1 MKFGNVLLIWFLLI
15 MSGFGV
21 MFAGWGL
28 AFAFASNVFV
38 PWLGFVTP
46 EYHNLA
52 SFVSAFLFD
61 GLGAAIVLAII
72 VALGFGATAAYRAL
86 VKRNR

>member
-1 MKFGNVLLIWFLLI
+1 MKFGNVLLVWFLLI
-15 MSGFGV
+15 LSGFGV

-28 AFAFASNVFV
+28 AFAFAYNVFV

-52 SFVSAFLFD
+52 SFISAFLFD
-61 GLGAAIVLAII
+61 GIGAAIVLLTL
-72 VALGFGATAAYRAL
+72 VALGFGATAVYRL
-86 VKRNR
+86 IRKRR

>member
-15 MSGFGV
+15 VSGFGV

-28 AFAFASNVFV
+28 AFAFAYNVFV

-46 EYHNLA
+46 ECHNLA
-52 SFVSAFLFD
+52 AFVGAFLFD
-61 GLGAAIVLAII
+61 GIGAALVLITL
-72 VALGFGATAAYRAL
+72 VALGFGATAAYRFI
-86 VKRNR
+86 KRK

>member
-15 MSGFGV
+15 LSGFGV
-21 MFAGWGL
+21 IFAGWGL
-28 AFAFASNVFV
+28 AFAFASSIFV

-52 SFVSAFLFD
+52 TFISAILFN
-61 GLGAAIVLAII
+61 GLGTALVLLTL
-72 VALGFGATAAYRAL
+72 VALGFGATAAYRFF
-86 VKRNR
+86 KRK

>member
-1 MKFGNVLLIWFLLI
+1 MESTMKFGNVLLVWFMLI
-15 MSGFGV
+15 LSGFGI

-28 AFAFASNVFV
+28 AFAFATNVFV

-52 SFVSAFLFD
+52 AFISAFLFD
-61 GLGAAIVLAII
+61 GIGAALVLMML
-72 VALGFGATAAYRAL
+72 VAMGFGAGAVYRFSL
-86 VKRNR
+86 